1 MVASERW
8 RAGRAHIGA
17 ERTVATPELAP
28 SPHVEIGV
36 IVTSRAVV
44 IVLHQLGF
52 GGATKAVLDQ
62 AGMFSRAGR
71 EVVVATFDDNPT
83 QSERV
88 RTLIS
93 SGQLP
98 EDVRVMNVHEEH
110 CRRAEAAAE
119 RSKPAT
125 LVEKV
130 VRRGRARL
138 VDVPL
143 APERFVEEGEDSHGS
158 YRRAFSAEGD
168 LLDFTRLSAKGKVKH
183 VNYYENAHRVRRDQY
198 LHGAPH
204 VRTIYDADGSPIREL
219 FLARDGFCYAQ
230 RWIDPDTSK
239 GRGLFVPDRASGTVQ
254 KHSGLPAWHVA
265 WLQDLVDSFPVAP
278 YVIAESSSAITKV
291 MDLRAD
297 SAVRLAMMHNSHL
310 TAPFEIDSP
319 LRSDYDTVFR
329 RVEQLDAYV
338 VLSERQR
345 GDMVERIGGEDVLT
359 VVPNVLRFP
368 DLPTVQ
374 KDDQLVS
381 VVSRLAPQK
390 SLHEAI
396 HAFAMVHDELQAAR
410 LEIYGGGP
418 SQQELESLVEELG
431 LTETILFKGRTQEPL
446 NVMARSICT
455 LSTSEWEALPLS
467 IAESLGVGTPVVAYD
482 CLYGPSTLIKDGE
495 TGFVVPRKARK
506 ELAEAV
512 LSLLRDPARA
522 RGMGAEGR
530 ADVKRTLDEDAV
542 VATWQKSFDHAD
554 ERFTARNSAH

>member
-1 MVASERW
+1 M
-8 RAGRAHIGA
+8 
-17 ERTVATPELAP
+17 P
-28 SPHVEIGV
+28 SPHVEVGV
-36 IVTSRAVV
+36 IVTNRAVV

-71 EVVVATFDDNPT
+71 DVVVATFDDNLA

-88 RTLIS
+88 QKMIA
-93 SGQLP
+93 SGELP
-98 EDVRVMNVHEEH
+98 EAVRAVNVHEEH
-110 CRRAEAAAE
+110 CTRAESAAE
-119 RSKPAT
+119 RSRSAK
-125 LVEKV
+125 LLGRVI
-130 VRRGRARL
+130 RRGRAEL
-138 VDVPL
+138 VDGRL
-143 APERFVEEGEDSHGS
+143 AKERFVEEGEDSHGQ
-158 YRRAFSAEGD
+158 YRRAFSAQGE
-168 LLDFTRLSAKGKVKH
+168 LLDFTRLDGKGKVKH
-183 VNYYENAHRVRRDQY
+183 VNYYENALRVRRDQY
-198 LHGAPH
+198 FRGVPH
-204 VRTIYDADGSPIREL
+204 VRTIYDADDSPIREL

-230 RWIDPDTSK
+230 RWIDPTTSK
-239 GRGLFVPDRASGTVQ
+239 GRGLFVTDRASGTVE
-254 KHSGLPAWHVA
+254 KHSGLPAWHVS
-265 WLQDLVDSFPVAP
+265 WLQELVDSFPVAP

-319 LRSDYDTVFR
+319 LRPDYEAPFR
-329 RVEQLDAYV
+329 RVEELDAYI

-345 GDMVERIGGEDVLT
+345 ADMVDRIGGADVLT

-368 DLPTVQ
+368 DEQKVQ

-396 HAFAMVHDELQAAR
+396 HAFAMVRDEFPTAR

-418 SQQELESLVEELG
+418 SQGELESLVEELG
-431 LTETILFKGRTQEPL
+431 LSEGIVFKGRTNEPL
-446 NVMARSICT
+446 TVMARSVCT

-482 CLYGPSTLIKDGE
+482 CLYGPSTLIEDGE

-506 ELAEAV
+506 ELADAI

-522 RGMGAEGR
+522 REMGAAGR

-542 VATWQKSFDHAD
+542 IADWQASFDWAD
-554 ERFTARNSAH
+554 ERFAARNSTH